1 MGLALSLPSDCQSGI
16 FSELGSS
23 IPKGV
28 SFVRRDPKRA
38 KKMNVLVEDFS
49 LHLFLRV
56 GNDYVM
62 ILYSGKT
69 FFKTDKARKG
79 GLGRENLHFEKEKCE
94 DPSYETLCLSKNDE
108 SKGRQ

>member
-1 MGLALSLPSDCQSGI
+1 
-16 FSELGSS
+16 
-23 IPKGV
+23 
-28 SFVRRDPKRA
+28 
-38 KKMNVLVEDFS
+38 
-49 LHLFLRV
+49 
-56 GNDYVM
+56 M
-62 ILYSGKT
+62 ILYSSKT

>member
-16 FSELGSS
+16 SSELGSS
-23 IPKGV
+23 NPKGV
-28 SFVRRDPKRA
+28 SFARRDPKRA
-38 KKMNVLVEDFS
+38 KKMNVLVEDFY

-56 GNDYVM
+56 GNDYIM
-62 ILYSGKT
+62 ILYSSKT

-94 DPSYETLCLSKNDE
+94 DPSYETLCLSKNDN